1 MAEYAVV
8 MEEGYVIE
16 NFGGEGFYLVP
27 RGCWLEGVS
36 EFQQCLEG
44 RGEVVQACCLSEL
57 VLICWVQELVAEGD
71 GKGGAK
77 EAPAFRNGQLSERG
91 AGYGRALSG
100 CRFCGSCKSGDKEWL
115 AAEECVAEVVASGL
129 VLWGEGWDLVGGEG
143 VEGSGCRSVV
153 IDHDEEC
160 GVHSSEGRW

>member
-1 MAEYAVV
+1 MSPGAV
-8 MEEGYVIE
+8 GWRASA
-16 NFGGEGFYLVP
+16 NSSSAWRDGGRWSKLV
-27 RGCWLEGVS
+27 
-36 EFQQCLEG
+36 
-44 RGEVVQACCLSEL
+44 ACLSEL

-100 CRFCGSCKSGDKEWL
+100 CGFCGSCKSGDKEWL

-129 VLWGEGWDLVGGEG
+129 VL
-143 VEGSGCRSVV
+143 
-153 IDHDEEC
+153 
-160 GVHSSEGRW
+160 